1 MQRTLRIGIWIG
13 VAVTTLGWAV
23 SECFPEAM
31 TGLFTTDQELI
42 DIAVRGYRI
51 YFIVYPVVGCQ
62 IVIQNYFQSIGKP
75 GLSIFLSLTRQ
86 LLFLLPFL
94 WTLPR
99 WFGIDGV
106 WVSMSGSDFLA
117 FVVALATLIFM
128 NRRHNREM
136 RLRHA

>member
-1 MQRTLRIGIWIG
+1 MQRTLRIGILIG

-62 IVIQNYFQSIGKP
+62 IVIQNYF
-75 GLSIFLSLTRQ
+75 
-86 LLFLLPFL
+86 
-94 WTLPR
+94 
-99 WFGIDGV
+99 
-106 WVSMSGSDFLA
+106 
-117 FVVALATLIFM
+117 
-128 NRRHNREM
+128 
-136 RLRHA
+136 